1 MQKYYLGLLFMTIAL
16 KTDIYGVNIFW
27 LVSIASHKQIIIIIV
42 AVVVIV
48 AAAYDDY
55 DYGDYEDYHDVA
67 AATSSDI
74 LKGVDVSRL
83 IRWQIV
89 GHVLSLTVPHF
100 GL

>member
-1 MQKYYLGLLFMTIAL
+1 
-16 KTDIYGVNIFW
+16 
-27 LVSIASHKQIIIIIV
+27 VSIASHKQIIIIIV

-83 IRWQIV
+83 IR
-89 GHVLSLTVPHF
+89 
-100 GL
+100 